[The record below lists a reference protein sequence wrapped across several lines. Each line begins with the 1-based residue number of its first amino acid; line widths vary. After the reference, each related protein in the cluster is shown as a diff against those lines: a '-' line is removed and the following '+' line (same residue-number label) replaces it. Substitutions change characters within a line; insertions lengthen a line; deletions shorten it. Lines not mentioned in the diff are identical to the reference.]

1 MATGVGRMQGEV
13 RMRSSSNSL
22 VPRAKYIVQLKRLAT
37 YHPHP
42 SVELSCSHY
51 LSYLSR
57 AMASPEGDTVDAEAG
72 FSEAQLQALTG
83 MIDKAL
89 EARARGQV
97 QANGGG
103 GGEAPGSVSTSGE
116 TPGELGIGEREAG
129 WGLRAAPGEGQ
140 QPTRQKYGP
149 G

>member
-1 MATGVGRMQGEV
+1 VATGVGRMQGEV

-57 AMASPEGDTVDAEAG
+57 AMASPG
-72 FSEAQLQALTG
+72 
-83 MIDKAL
+83 
-89 EARARGQV
+89 
-97 QANGGG
+97 
-103 GGEAPGSVSTSGE
+103 GE